1 MRTGIKVLSVLL
13 AVLLVSAIGL
23 GVWAYSIYKG
33 VSENPLSAFK
43 IPKAS
48 AANTVVESEQTYEK
62 TEGIINILLLG
73 IDTTEA
79 REKKNKGW
87 RSDTMILCSFNFND
101 GKVTMISVPRDSYC
115 DFINVIDVDT
125 GEVKS
130 VTTNKINSAYTFG
143 GGPNGF
149 GAENTMDC
157 LSQFFSC
164 GGKLEVPIHY
174 YASINI
180 DGLPDLADDLGG
192 VDVVLEQD
200 MIDIY
205 NKDTGVTTNYGHK
218 GDTVT
223 ITSKNIDNF
232 VRSRSSDAGGEDGR
246 ALHQMLF
253 VLSAAKKIQQ
263 QGAMKSM
270 KALAN
275 TLLKYIKTNLSME
288 QFVALA
294 NFMDGKYSSDGK
306 FDMDEDL
313 TRYRVPGEGKMETVN
328 GNRRW
333 YFHPDMDK
341 LYEFLL
347 EEYYDP
353 DAKVN

>member
-13 AVLLVSAIGL
+13 AVLIVSAIGL

-33 VSENPLSAFK
+33 VAEDPLSAFK
-43 IPKAS
+43 IPRAS
-48 AANTVVESEQTYEK
+48 TVSTVVESEQTYEK

-79 REKKNKGW
+79 REKNNKGW
-87 RSDTMILCSFNFND
+87 RSDTIILCSFNFND

-125 GEVKS
+125 GDVEY
-130 VTTNKINSAYTFG
+130 VTTNKINAAYCFG
-143 GGPNGF
+143 GGPDDF
-149 GAENTMDC
+149 VAEYAMDC

-164 GGKLEVPIHY
+164 EGRLEVPIHY
-174 YASINI
+174 YASIDI
-180 DGLPDLADDLGG
+180 DGLPELADDLGG

-205 NKDTGVTTNYGHK
+205 NKDTGVTTSYGYK

-223 ITSKNIDNF
+223 ITSENIDNF

-253 VLSAAKKIQQ
+253 LLSAAKKIQQ
-263 QGAMKSM
+263 QGAMQSM
-270 KALAN
+270 TALVN

-294 NFMDGKYSSDGK
+294 NFVDGKYSSDGK
-306 FDMDEDL
+306 FDIDEDL

-333 YFHPDMDK
+333 YFHPDMDE
-341 LYEFLL
+341 LYAFLL

-353 DAKVN
+353 DAEVY

>member
-13 AVLLVSAIGL
+13 AVLIVSAIGL

-33 VSENPLSAFK
+33 VAEDPLSAFK
-43 IPKAS
+43 IPRAS
-48 AANTVVESEQTYEK
+48 TVSTVVESEQTYEK

-79 REKKNKGW
+79 REKNNKGW

-125 GEVKS
+125 GDVEY
-130 VTTNKINSAYTFG
+130 VTTNKINAAYTFG
-143 GGPNGF
+143 GGPDAF
-149 GAENTMDC
+149 GAENAMDC

-164 GGKLEVPIHY
+164 EGRLEVPIHY
-174 YASINI
+174 YASIDI
-180 DGLPDLADDLGG
+180 DGLPELADDLGG

-205 NKDTGVTTNYGHK
+205 NKDTGVTTSYGYK

-223 ITSKNIDNF
+223 ITSENIDNF

-253 VLSAAKKIQQ
+253 LLSAAKKIQQ
-263 QGAMKSM
+263 QGAMQSM
-270 KALAN
+270 TALVN

-294 NFMDGKYSSDGK
+294 NFVDGKYSSDGK
-306 FDMDEDL
+306 FDIDEDL

-333 YFHPDMDK
+333 YFHPDMDE
-341 LYEFLL
+341 LYAFLL

-353 DAKVN
+353 DAEVY